1 MSDKEPKQ
9 FDEVVE
15 PTIDVSKVA
24 SKETV
29 SALQELKTDTEK
41 QYLEH
46 FKELASQDE
55 YVING
60 KTWKRRKLTYRENKE
75 VERLSRSAVKLRFK
89 DPDQFEVLQ
98 EKVYKK
104 LAEYCLINTDTNKPM
119 TSVEFENSE
128 AEIITKVLDAINY
141 RTQSGLPS
149 FQKA

>member
-1 MSDKEPKQ
+1 MSEPKQ

-15 PTIDVSKVA
+15 PTVDISKVA

-60 KTWKRRKLTYRENKE
+60 KTWKRRKLSYRENKE
-75 VERLSRSAVKLRFK
+75 IEKLARAAVKLK
-89 DPDQFEVLQ
+89 ATDPDAFEIQQ

-104 LAEYCLINTDTNKPM
+104 LAEYCLINTETNKPM
-119 TSVEFENSE
+119 SPAEFENSE

>member
-1 MSDKEPKQ
+1 MSEPKQ

-15 PTIDVSKVA
+15 PTVDISKVA

-60 KTWKRRKLTYRENKE
+60 KTWKRRKLSYRENKE
-75 VERLSRSAVKLRFK
+75 IERLARAAVKLRTK
-89 DPDQFEVLQ
+89 DIDAFEIQQ

-104 LAEYCLINTDTNKPM
+104 LAEYCLINAETNKPM
-119 TSVEFENSE
+119 SPAEFENSE